1 MTTSH
6 ITVTGDTI
14 GLDNLV
20 LTDTALAAFV
30 RETPEADRAGLMERA
45 LRIGLLTLCNTGV
58 SLSADVVK
66 AEFERLHERMQ
77 ATQERAADA
86 LAATLRDNFGDG
98 DGRLPQ
104 TLERFLGDDGKLRR
118 LTSDLFDENRRESA
132 LFRLNELMGKYFD
145 GDGSRLA
152 QLLDPTRQGSPL
164 HQFRGE
170 VTDEFRRLSERIT
183 AIEAGAKARAEER
196 ARGTAKGAD
205 FEDALEERLAELSR
219 GASDLLERTG
229 TDAGDALRSKKGDF
243 VVGIDPTRT
252 RGVDLRIAIEAKDRT
267 VSLRRFA
274 GELSDARD
282 NRRAAVALAVFSPLA
297 APPGVAPLTVI
308 GTDVYCVYDPEA
320 DDAIALE
327 AAYRLARALALATLR
342 DAAVSINVPAVQ
354 AALDEVGRAVG
365 EVQGMKVKLT
375 SISGAAEA
383 VSQSLDRMR
392 MTVLR
397 SVKDVEAQLAVVEP
411 KQDTTLTA

>member
-1 MTTSH
+1 MLPASWSIATRELSRRRMILIRMTTSH

-132 LFRLNELMGKYFD
+132 LFRLNELMG
-145 GDGSRLA
+145 
-152 QLLDPTRQGSPL
+152 
-164 HQFRGE
+164 
-170 VTDEFRRLSERIT
+170 
-183 AIEAGAKARAEER
+183 
-196 ARGTAKGAD
+196 
-205 FEDALEERLAELSR
+205 
-219 GASDLLERTG
+219 
-229 TDAGDALRSKKGDF
+229 
-243 VVGIDPTRT
+243 
-252 RGVDLRIAIEAKDRT
+252 
-267 VSLRRFA
+267 
-274 GELSDARD
+274 
-282 NRRAAVALAVFSPLA
+282 
-297 APPGVAPLTVI
+297 
-308 GTDVYCVYDPEA
+308 
-320 DDAIALE
+320 
-327 AAYRLARALALATLR
+327 
-342 DAAVSINVPAVQ
+342 
-354 AALDEVGRAVG
+354 
-365 EVQGMKVKLT
+365 
-375 SISGAAEA
+375 
-383 VSQSLDRMR
+383 
-392 MTVLR
+392 
-397 SVKDVEAQLAVVEP
+397 
-411 KQDTTLTA
+411 